1 MIESKYGSL
10 WGGWCSRPV
19 NGPYGVGLWKYI
31 SQVWSSFS
39 SHILFDIGDGSRV
52 KFWHDQWCG
61 ESSLA
66 VRYPALFRFCR
77 NKEAS
82 VAELILFANGV
93 LFWDVSFFRGVHV
106 RDLEALSDFMESIY
120 ASPLR
125 GLGEDKRCWIPN
137 KHKGFRV
144 RDFYKILV
152 GNTLLGFPWKS
163 IWKQ

>member
-1 MIESKYGSL
+1 M
-10 WGGWCSRPV
+10 

-31 SQVWSSFS
+31 SQGWSFFS

-52 KFWHDQWCG
+52 KFWQDRWCG
-61 ESSLA
+61 EFSLA
-66 VRYPALFRFCR
+66 VRYPALFKFSR

-82 VAELILFANGV
+82 VAELMLFTNGV

-106 RDLEALSDFMESIY
+106 RDLEALSDFMKSIY
-120 ASPLR
+120 ASPLG
-125 GLGEDKRCWIPN
+125 GLGEDKMCWIPN

-144 RDFYKILV
+144 RDYYKISV

-163 IWKQ
+163 IWKQKIPSKVAFFVWTAA